1 MGFRAATAAVAAMA
15 MVASTPGLAHEMF
28 LKAQESMVPSNS
40 DQVVRLINGT
50 FEKSEN
56 SISRDRMADVR
67 IVANGS
73 IANPPNADWYDDDDS
88 SYLKYRAGE
97 TGTYVIGVSTR
108 PNIITM
114 SPEDFITYLKHD
126 GVLDTLATFEKE
138 NMLTEVRE
146 RYSKHVRTLVQVGDK
161 KTTDYSKQLGYPVE
175 IVLDKNPYDLRF
187 GNELSFRV
195 IFNDKPV
202 ADQIVRA
209 GYDGFHAHNASGD
222 HLSSYTLR
230 TDKDGRA
237 RFLLSNKALW
247 YISLIH
253 MQKIDDTEADY
264 ESNWATIT
272 FQVK

>member
-1 MGFRAATAAVAAMA
+1 MGFRAATTAVAAMA

-88 SYLKYRAGE
+88 SYLKYRAGD

-114 SPEDFITYLKHD
+114 SPEDFITVPVSSGSHGHGGKHAGPSARNVSEGPRID
-126 GVLDTLATFEKE
+126 GV
-138 NMLTEVRE
+138 
-146 RYSKHVRTLVQVGDK
+146 
-161 KTTDYSKQLGYPVE
+161 
-175 IVLDKNPYDLRF
+175 
-187 GNELSFRV
+187 
-195 IFNDKPV
+195 
-202 ADQIVRA
+202 
-209 GYDGFHAHNASGD
+209 
-222 HLSSYTLR
+222 
-230 TDKDGRA
+230 
-237 RFLLSNKALW
+237 
-247 YISLIH
+247 
-253 MQKIDDTEADY
+253 
-264 ESNWATIT
+264 
-272 FQVK
+272 FQF